1 MVTISFTPEEVAE
14 RAAGV
19 AGEWRRHSD
28 GYPYPHP
35 RRGYTQHPNGQPQPP
50 VLPPAPKGHRKMAVG
65 CRRGHVAAHRHRIHV
80 EAVPLKHKGYVGT
93 TIMEVALSPVGT
105 TVGRVTL
112 GVLIV
117 TAIGVAA
124 IVIRS
129 PLTTPVRTPADVA
142 TPTFASAAPAANGAS
157 PTTSDAT
164 PTTSHAALTQTDLP
178 GAAPTASHAATPT
191 TGGAGG
197 AHLHAFCTTPGVII
211 RDSRMPLICATSLD
225 GRLRW
230 WPEHS

>member
-1 MVTISFTPEEVAE
+1 
-14 RAAGV
+14 
-19 AGEWRRHSD
+19 
-28 GYPYPHP
+28 
-35 RRGYTQHPNGQPQPP
+35 
-50 VLPPAPKGHRKMAVG
+50 MAVG
-65 CRRGHVAAHRHRIHV
+65 CPRGHVAAHRHRIHV

-93 TIMEVALSPVGT
+93 TIREVALSPVET
-105 TVGRVTL
+105 IGRVTL

-142 TPTFASAAPAANGAS
+142 TPAFASAAPAANGAS
-157 PTTSDAT
+157 PTTSAAA

-191 TGGAGG
+191 TGGTGG
-197 AHLHAFCTTPGVII
+197 THLHAFCTTPGVII

>member
-1 MVTISFTPEEVAE
+1 
-14 RAAGV
+14 
-19 AGEWRRHSD
+19 
-28 GYPYPHP
+28 
-35 RRGYTQHPNGQPQPP
+35 
-50 VLPPAPKGHRKMAVG
+50 MAVG
-65 CRRGHVAAHRHRIHV
+65 CRRGRVAAHRHRIHV

-93 TIMEVALSPVGT
+93 TIREVALSPVGT